1 MSDLGQLLR
10 RIRDD
15 LERLGS
21 TGALVGGLAVSVH
34 TEPRFTR
41 DVDLAV
47 AVDDDEAAESLVRAL
62 VESGWSIHTT
72 LEQDATHRLAA
83 VRLGGREETAAPV
96 ADLLFASSGIE
107 REIVEEADEVE
118 VLSGL
123 RMRVAG
129 VAHLIVLKLLAVD
142 EGRPQDESDL
152 AALLDASSPGDQD
165 RARQLAAL
173 VTERGYARDRDL
185 PAMLAE
191 RTR

>member
-107 REIVEEADEVE
+107 REIVEDADEVE
-118 VLSGL
+118 VFSGV
-123 RMRVAG
+123 RMRVARI
-129 VAHLIVLKLLAVD
+129 AHLIVLKLLAVD
-142 EGRPQDESDL
+142 EGRPQDDADL
-152 AALLDASSPGDQD
+152 AALLGVSSPEDRDQV
-165 RARQLAAL
+165 RRLAGL

-185 PAMLAE
+185 LAMLAE
-191 RTR
+191 RTG